1 MIPIRQEL
9 FPLSAAQAG
18 VWIAQQVDPQ
28 SPALNFGEYIEIEGS
43 LDFRLFETVVRSVL
57 NRADV
62 LHIRVIET
70 GDGPRQWIAAD
81 RNWEFPH
88 LDFASMANPHA
99 AAEAWM
105 RGDLARVV
113 DLVQGPLF
121 CSALIRI
128 SLDRFYWYLRF
139 HHLCN
144 DGLGHAWVT
153 EQVATEYTARVC
165 GRSTIPGRPIGWADV
180 VASELTYRGS
190 RQFVEDREFFRSAMS
205 GRSESC
211 TLSGL
216 PPAPARR
223 HNRATG
229 HFSAA
234 LTEEL
239 RKFRRRCGVSLPRTL
254 LAVSMLYHHR
264 ITGLRDIILG
274 VAFSGRID
282 LQRQPGAGMYARIL
296 PVRLRI
302 NPEGTFDELARQTA
316 QSIRELL
323 PHQRYPA
330 ERLRHDFGLMPSEP
344 DVFGTV
350 VNVMP
355 FNGHLEFGGCKARN
369 HNLSNGPVRD
379 LEFAIYDYRDPPELR
394 IDLDGNPAHYLQAD
408 LDAHLRQFLRLME
421 SVVRSP
427 ALPLW
432 QHEVL
437 SPSERVELLQ
447 DLTADKSVVSRAT
460 LVALFEAQV
469 AQSPDAKAVV
479 CESVFLTY
487 AELNSRANRLA
498 HVLIEL
504 QIGPEQFV
512 GIALERSIDM
522 VVAVLA
528 TLKAGA
534 GYLPLDM
541 DQPATRVQRMLQDA
555 NPALVISTS
564 AMSDRLSGTDP
575 VLWLDAAATRDRL
588 TRSSPLNVPDA
599 DRTSR
604 LCPDHP
610 AYMIYTSGSTGSPKG
625 VVVSHQNVVRLFGAT
640 RAWFDVGPGD
650 VWTLFHS
657 LAFDFSVWELWGPLL
672 TGGQLVVVPWEVSR
686 SPEEFLA
693 LLVQC
698 QVTVLN
704 QTPSAFRELMQAD
717 FENPV
722 LSRQLALRFVIFGG
736 EALELASLDP
746 WYARHGD
753 RTPVLVNMY
762 GITETTVHVSYLA
775 LNRELIQSARGS
787 LIGGNIPDLR
797 TYVLNA
803 ALQPVPIGVP
813 GELYIAGAGL
823 ARGYWKRPGL
833 TAERFVA
840 DPYALEPGSRMYRT
854 GDLARWQANGTLEFL
869 GRADQQVKIRGY
881 RIEL

>member
-1 MIPIRQEL
+1 
-9 FPLSAAQAG
+9 
-18 VWIAQQVDPQ
+18 
-28 SPALNFGEYIEIEGS
+28 
-43 LDFRLFETVVRSVL
+43 
-57 NRADV
+57 
-62 LHIRVIET
+62 
-70 GDGPRQWIAAD
+70 
-81 RNWEFPH
+81 
-88 LDFASMANPHA
+88 
-99 AAEAWM
+99 
-105 RGDLARVV
+105 
-113 DLVQGPLF
+113 
-121 CSALIRI
+121 
-128 SLDRFYWYLRF
+128 
-139 HHLCN
+139 
-144 DGLGHAWVT
+144 
-153 EQVATEYTARVC
+153 
-165 GRSTIPGRPIGWADV
+165 
-180 VASELTYRGS
+180 
-190 RQFVEDREFFRSAMS
+190 
-205 GRSESC
+205 
-211 TLSGL
+211 
-216 PPAPARR
+216 
-223 HNRATG
+223 
-229 HFSAA
+229 
-234 LTEEL
+234 
-239 RKFRRRCGVSLPRTL
+239 
-254 LAVSMLYHHR
+254 
-264 ITGLRDIILG
+264 
-274 VAFSGRID
+274 
-282 LQRQPGAGMYARIL
+282 
-296 PVRLRI
+296 
-302 NPEGTFDELARQTA
+302 
-316 QSIRELL
+316 
-323 PHQRYPA
+323 
-330 ERLRHDFGLMPSEP
+330 
-344 DVFGTV
+344 
-350 VNVMP
+350 
-355 FNGHLEFGGCKARN
+355 
-369 HNLSNGPVRD
+369 
-379 LEFAIYDYRDPPELR
+379 
-394 IDLDGNPAHYLQAD
+394 
-408 LDAHLRQFLRLME
+408 
-421 SVVRSP
+421 
-427 ALPLW
+427 
-432 QHEVL
+432 
-437 SPSERVELLQ
+437 
-447 DLTADKSVVSRAT
+447 
-460 LVALFEAQV
+460 LFEAQV

-787 LIGGNIPDLR
+787 LIGG
-797 TYVLNA
+797 
-803 ALQPVPIGVP
+803 
-813 GELYIAGAGL
+813 
-823 ARGYWKRPGL
+823 
-833 TAERFVA
+833 
-840 DPYALEPGSRMYRT
+840 
-854 GDLARWQANGTLEFL
+854 
-869 GRADQQVKIRGY
+869 
-881 RIEL
+881 